1 MKRYEKSLK
10 IKNIFLGFLSFL
22 VLSSLG
28 ISGVYA
34 KKKKLGVVEEVW
46 GNVFLV
52 EEGKTKQLRAGDYL
66 YDFSEVMT
74 EEGAQVS
81 FSDYYDHQFHLAG
94 SGHIKM
100 MNKIV
105 ELVRGYMWV
114 QSYRPTKIPFSIQTA
129 NSTIKYYDGE
139 AIVSF
144 DGLGGKSQIMVL
156 KGDFKMGNILH
167 KVRHFDVVVA
177 DGEFSSIDN
186 EFNGGNPRAT
196 TPVGYQS
203 FQKVLSL
210 FTGIKPLDDDN
221 DLYRSVKRM
230 PAKKKKLLKLKRKKA
245 IGRAERDSVL
255 KNYIEG
261 QVPMAAKGN
270 EKVVSKKTN
279 TENQIIF
286 LRIDKSA
293 RERGKKAFKNYY
305 GVILNKIKKEKK
317 NKKKVVKFKP
327 SYKKGTKIPIH
338 IFAPRVVFPLP
349 MVSGRSGPKV
359 KKAGKWKSKKRQYL
373 EKRRKR
379 AIKQKRFKQKSRAQ
393 LNKEKS
399 NFEKTLVNEYKK
411 QMRHSEEVN
420 SLIEDLKNYE
430 QNYKKNY

>member
-1 MKRYEKSLK
+1 MKRYEKNIK
-10 IKNIFLGFLSFL
+10 IKNFFLGLFSFL
-22 VLSSLG
+22 VLFSLG
-28 ISGVYA
+28 TGEVYS

-52 EEGKTKQLRAGDYL
+52 EDGKTKQLRAGDYL

-114 QSYRPTKIPFSIQTA
+114 QSYRPTKIPFNIQTA

-139 AIVSF
+139 AIISF

-167 KVRHFDVVVA
+167 KVRHFDMVVA

-221 DLYRSVKRM
+221 DLYRAVKRM
-230 PAKKKKLLKLKRKKA
+230 PMKEKKLLKQKRKKA
-245 IGRAERDSVL
+245 IGRKERDSVL

-261 QVPMAAKGN
+261 QVPKVAKGN
-270 EKVVSKKTN
+270 EKIVSKKTK
-279 TENQIIF
+279 TGNQIIY

-293 RERGKKAFKNYY
+293 KERGKKTFKNYY

-317 NKKKVVKFKP
+317 KKKVVRFKP
-327 SYKKGTKIPIH
+327 SYSRGTKVPIH

-349 MVSGRSGPKV
+349 RVMGQSGAKV
-359 KKAGKWKSKKRQYL
+359 KKGGGWKSKKGQYL

-379 AIKQKRFKQKSRAQ
+379 AIKQKRYKKKSRAQ

>member
-1 MKRYEKSLK
+1 MKRYEKNIK
-10 IKNIFLGFLSFL
+10 IKNIFLGFFSFL
-22 VLSSLG
+22 VLFSLG
-28 ISGVYA
+28 TSDGYA

-105 ELVRGYMWV
+105 ELVRGYLWV
-114 QSYRPTKIPFSIQTA
+114 QSYRPTKIPFNIQTA
-129 NSTIKYYDGE
+129 NSTISYYDGE
-139 AIVSF
+139 AIISF
-144 DGLGGKSQIMVL
+144 DGMGGKSQIMVL

-177 DGEFSSIDN
+177 DGEFSSVDN

-210 FTGIKPLDDDN
+210 FTGIKPLDEDN
-221 DLYRSVKRM
+221 DLYRTVKRM

-245 IGRAERDSVL
+245 FGRKERDSVL

-261 QVPMAAKGN
+261 QIPKVAKGN
-270 EKVVSKKTN
+270 EKIVSKKT
-279 TENQIIF
+279 EAGNQIIY

-293 RERGKKAFKNYY
+293 RERGKKAFKSYY
-305 GVILNKIKKEKK
+305 GGILSKIKKAKK
-317 NKKKVVKFKP
+317 KKKVVKFKP
-327 SYKKGTKIPIH
+327 SYNKGTKVPIH

-349 MVSGRSGPKV
+349 MVTGKTSPKV
-359 KKAGKWKSKKRQYL
+359 KKGKGWKSKKKQYL

-379 AIKQKRFKQKSRAQ
+379 SMKQKRYKKKSRAQ

-399 NFEKTLVNEYKK
+399 NFERTLVNEYKK

-420 SLIEDLKNYE
+420 SLIEDLKSYE